1 MWYIN
6 KMFLFRDLGD
16 ENDAMEQKQLV
27 LAKVKQILDE
37 IIHGSNSEQWESNI
51 QAALKS
57 ADLNQN
63 LNHLV
68 SAFLYLNCLNQI
80 GSLFFN
86 ENGTGNNNPIV
97 KVHNR
102 YYQEEFGTN
111 TGNEEIDKVN
121 QDKLDAIR
129 YLRNSLAHNFGLVDP
144 KSNKKYKFILTNNS
158 TRVVTPP
165 TIEWKDAYQE
175 EFRFILTDKHDTC
188 TSYSIGVL
196 ALGQCIKTILSRIEQ
211 EFHDKEFFFYLKQ
224 QPSETA
230 EDKLERYA
238 ERLREIAYRFFV
250 YYK

>member
-1 MWYIN
+1 
-6 KMFLFRDLGD
+6 
-16 ENDAMEQKQLV
+16 MEQKQSV
-27 LAKVKQILDE
+27 LTKEKQILDG
-37 IIHGSNSEQWESNI
+37 IIHGCNNKQWESNI

-57 ADLNQN
+57 AEQNQN

-86 ENGTGNNNPIV
+86 ENGTGN
-97 KVHNR
+97 
-102 YYQEEFGTN
+102 
-111 TGNEEIDKVN
+111 
-121 QDKLDAIR
+121 
-129 YLRNSLAHNFGLVDP
+129 LRNSLAHNFGLVDP

-175 EFRFILTDKHDTC
+175 EFRFILTDKHDTS

-196 ALGQCIKTILSRIEQ
+196 ALGQCVKTILSRIEQ

>member
-1 MWYIN
+1 
-6 KMFLFRDLGD
+6 
-16 ENDAMEQKQLV
+16 MEQKQSV
-27 LAKVKQILDE
+27 LTKEKQILDG
-37 IIHGSNSEQWESNI
+37 IIHGCNSNQWESNI

-97 KVHNR
+97 KVLNR

-144 KSNKKYKFILTNNS
+144 KNNKK
-158 TRVVTPP
+158 
-165 TIEWKDAYQE
+165 
-175 EFRFILTDKHDTC
+175 
-188 TSYSIGVL
+188 
-196 ALGQCIKTILSRIEQ
+196 
-211 EFHDKEFFFYLKQ
+211 
-224 QPSETA
+224 
-230 EDKLERYA
+230 
-238 ERLREIAYRFFV
+238 
-250 YYK
+250 